1 MSKTILVLMV
11 LLCIISGILAQA
23 EAGAHALTGIVK
35 DNNGKAL
42 SDVTI
47 SVVQSLKTL
56 REVKSGP
63 DGRFAVENLKQG
75 EYELQV
81 SHPGYQVLVKKV
93 SYTPGMKTEVELIL
107 TLVISEELG
116 THKLDA
122 EAYKAALAQIG
133 NINQT
138 TIAKGEV
145 ERDRVG
151 SGIVPM
157 AAMPDMIGSDLHV
170 RGGRAEG
177 VFIPPIRQPHAP
189 WNTEEYSSLTRNI
202 FHSPLTEPLS
212 TFSIDVDTAFYSQ
225 LRAMIND
232 KRLPSPNSV
241 RIEELINY
249 FDYDYPEPARG
260 KDFTVFTELG
270 KNPWNEERQL
280 LHIGIKGRKIDMS
293 DAPPSNL
300 VFLIDVSG
308 SMRDQNKLPLVKE
321 SMKLLARQM
330 RPQDR
335 IAIAVYAG
343 SAGLVLPSSDG
354 NQSRDIIA
362 ALDRL
367 QAGGSTAGGAGIQLA
382 YTTAESNFIKN
393 GNNRVILCTDGDFN
407 VGVSSTADLTRMI
420 EEYRKKGIFLS
431 ILGFGMGNYK
441 DNRMEELSN
450 KGNGNYAYID
460 GLREAKK
467 VLVDQMAGTLYTIA
481 KDVKLQIEFNPAYV
495 KAYRLI
501 GYENRMLNTEDFID
515 DTKDAGELGAG
526 HTVTAIYEI
535 IPRGSDEKI
544 AEVDDLKYQRT
555 TISGKG
561 FSELATVKLRYK
573 KPDKDI
579 STPLDVP
586 VHSNPLTPDKCSENF
601 NWAAAVAGFGMLLS
615 DGAELGD
622 LDWRIVQNLARK
634 SVGKDSEGWR
644 TEFIQMIRAA
654 AELDSMHEDRSR
666 TESDYCE

>member
-1 MSKTILVLMV
+1 MKKIFVLMV
-11 LLCIISGILAQA
+11 LLSIISGILAQGKT
-23 EAGAHALTGIVK
+23 GAHALTGIVK
-35 DNNGKAL
+35 DSDGKAL
-42 SDVTI
+42 SGVTI
-47 SVVQSLKTL
+47 SVVQALKTVA
-56 REVKSGP
+56 EVTSGK
-63 DGRFAVENLKQG
+63 DGRFAVENLKKG
-75 EYELQV
+75 EYELHV
-81 SHPGYQVLVKKV
+81 SHPGYGVLVKKV
-93 SYTPGMKTEVELIL
+93 SYTPGEKTEYELIL
-107 TLVISEELG
+107 TFIVSENLGSVELDVG
-116 THKLDA
+116 
-122 EAYKAALAQIG
+122 AYQAALEQMGSIKS
-133 NINQT
+133 QT
-138 TIAKGEV
+138 IPQV
-145 ERDRVG
+145 NVSHDR
-151 SGIVPM
+151 
-157 AAMPDMIGSDLHV
+157 AGSDDQPMSFLPYGSVGHS
-170 RGGRAEG
+170 EG
-177 VFIPPIRQPHAP
+177 VFIPPVRQPHAP

-225 LRAMIND
+225 LRSMINSR
-232 KRLPSPNSV
+232 RLPSPNSV

-249 FDYDYPEPARG
+249 FDYDYPEPAKG

-280 LHIGIKGRKIDMS
+280 MHIGIKGRKIDMR

-308 SMRDQNKLPLVKE
+308 SMRDHNKLPLVKE
-321 SMKLLARQM
+321 SMKLLAKQM

-343 SAGLVLPSSDG
+343 SAGLVLPSADG

-382 YTTAESNFIKN
+382 YRTAESNFIKN

-407 VGVSSTADLTRMI
+407 VGVSSTADLTKMI
-420 EEYRKKGIFLS
+420 EEYRTKGIFLS

-460 GLREAKK
+460 SIREAKK

-544 AEVDDLKYQRT
+544 ADVDDLKYQRT

-573 KPDKDI
+573 KPDKDV
-579 STPLDVP
+579 STPLDVS
-586 VHSNPLTPDKCSENF
+586 VHSNPLTPDKCSDNF
-601 NWAAAVAGFGMLLS
+601 NWSAAVAGFGMLLS

-622 LDWRIVQNLARK
+622 LNWKIVQNLARK
-634 SVGKDSEGWR
+634 SIGEDREGWR
-644 TEFIQMIRAA
+644 SEFIQMINAV
-654 AELDSMHEDRSR
+654 AELGRNHKGRPR
-666 TESDYCE
+666 TESDYYE

>member
-1 MSKTILVLMV
+1 MMKKFFVLMV
-11 LLCIISGILAQA
+11 LLCIISGIPSHGK
-23 EAGAHALTGIVK
+23 AGVHALTGIVK
-35 DNNGKAL
+35 DDNGKAL
-42 SDVTI
+42 SGVTI
-47 SVVQSLKTL
+47 SVVQALKTVA
-56 REVKSGP
+56 EVKSGD
-63 DGRFAVENLKQG
+63 DGRFAVENLKKG
-75 EYELQV
+75 EYELHI
-81 SHPGYQVLVKKV
+81 SHPGYGVLVKKV
-93 SYTPGMKTEVELIL
+93 SYTPGEKTEYELIL
-107 TLVISEELG
+107 TFIISENLG
-116 THKLDA
+116 SVEYDVG
-122 EAYKAALAQIG
+122 AYQAALEQMGSIKSKTSAQ
-133 NINQT
+133 
-138 TIAKGEV
+138 EV
-145 ERDRVG
+145 VMYDRSG
-151 SGIVPM
+151 SGDQPVSG
-157 AAMPDMIGSDLHV
+157 ALHI
-170 RGGRAEG
+170 RGGHSEG
-177 VFIPPIRQPHAP
+177 IFIPPVRQSHAP

-225 LRAMIND
+225 LRSMINGR
-232 KRLPSPNSV
+232 RLPSPNSV

-249 FDYDYPEPARG
+249 FDYDYPEPAKG

-270 KNPWNEERQL
+270 QNPWNEERQL
-280 LHIGIKGRKIDMS
+280 LHIGIKGRKIDMQ

-308 SMRDQNKLPLVKE
+308 SMSDQNKLPLVKE
-321 SMKLLARQM
+321 SMKLLAKQM

-343 SAGLVLPSSDG
+343 SAGLVLPSADG
-354 NQSRDIIA
+354 NQNRDIIA

-367 QAGGSTAGGAGIQLA
+367 QAGGSTAGGAGIKLA
-382 YTTAESNFIKN
+382 YSTAESNFIKN

-407 VGVSSTADLTRMI
+407 VGVSSTADLIRMI
-420 EEYRKKGIFLS
+420 EEYRTKGIFLS

-460 GLREAKK
+460 SIREAKK
-467 VLVDQMAGTLYTIA
+467 VLVDQMADTLYTIA

-535 IPRGSDEKI
+535 IPRGSDEEI

-573 KPDKDI
+573 KPDKDV
-579 STPLDVP
+579 STPLDVS
-586 VHSNPLTPDKCSENF
+586 VHSNPLTPDKCSDNF
-601 NWAAAVAGFGMLLS
+601 NWSAAVAGFGMLLS
-615 DGAELGD
+615 DGEEIGD
-622 LDWRIVQNLARK
+622 LDWRTVQNLARK

-654 AELDSMHEDRSR
+654 AELDTSHKDQPRQ
-666 TESDYCE
+666 ESDYYE

>member
-1 MSKTILVLMV
+1 
-11 LLCIISGILAQA
+11 
-23 EAGAHALTGIVK
+23 
-35 DNNGKAL
+35 
-42 SDVTI
+42 
-47 SVVQSLKTL
+47 
-56 REVKSGP
+56 
-63 DGRFAVENLKQG
+63 
-75 EYELQV
+75 
-81 SHPGYQVLVKKV
+81 
-93 SYTPGMKTEVELIL
+93 
-107 TLVISEELG
+107 
-116 THKLDA
+116 
-122 EAYKAALAQIG
+122 
-133 NINQT
+133 
-138 TIAKGEV
+138 
-145 ERDRVG
+145 
-151 SGIVPM
+151 
-157 AAMPDMIGSDLHV
+157 MPDMIGSDLHV

-225 LRAMIND
+225 LRSMIND

-460 GLREAKK
+460 GIREAKK